1 MCLNYREMRVKFFDD
16 IADYSDD
23 GRLTE
28 PSDGKLYDLRNMINF
43 REAVGRILTEEEMG
57 SFRI

>member
-1 MCLNYREMRVKFFDD
+1 MTIKSFDD
-16 IADYSDD
+16 IADYAED

-43 REAVGRILTEEEMG
+43 RESIGRILTEKEME